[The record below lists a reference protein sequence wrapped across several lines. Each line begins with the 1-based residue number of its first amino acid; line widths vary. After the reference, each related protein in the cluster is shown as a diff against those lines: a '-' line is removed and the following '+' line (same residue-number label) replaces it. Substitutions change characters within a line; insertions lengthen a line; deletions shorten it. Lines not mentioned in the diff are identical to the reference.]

1 MSTKLSTGVRQSWFV
16 WVTAGEFLGF
26 LAPALAGAL
35 SSPSPLLVAAGVVEG
50 AVLGAAQCVVL
61 RRAVPGLRA
70 AEWIAVTALAAG
82 FAWAI
87 ALLAVHYSEPLGT
100 LPAAVLFP
108 VAAVAGMGV
117 LLSIGVGQWFVLRQH
132 VPDPSRWVWATA
144 LAWCAGLIVFTLV
157 TTPLWRP
164 GQPTVLVA
172 LIGAL
177 GGLLMA
183 ATMAAI
189 TGSALVRL
197 LGGNGSARVSGGP
210 NGVTVSHGR
219 RHRRRTADR
228 GRLR

>member
-1 MSTKLSTGVRQSWFV
+1 MSTKLSTGIWQSWFV

-26 LAPALAGAL
+26 LAPALSGAL
-35 SSPSPLLVAAGVVEG
+35 SSSSLLLVAAGVIEG

-61 RRAVPGLRA
+61 RRTIPRLHA

-87 ALLAVHYSEPLGT
+87 ALLTVHYSEPLRM

-117 LLSIGVGQWFVLRQH
+117 LLSIGIGQWFVLRRH
-132 VPDPSRWVWATA
+132 LDDASRWVWSTA
-144 LAWCAGLIVFTLV
+144 MAWCAGLIVFTLV

-164 GQPTVLVA
+164 GQAAVLVT

-197 LGGNGSARVSGGP
+197 LGGPNGGGSA
-210 NGVTVSHGR
+210 
-219 RHRRRTADR
+219 
-228 GRLR
+228 